1 MKQEVDKY
9 KKMANIEYVRSLED
23 KVEELKEIISNQEED
38 YRELVKKN

>member
-1 MKQEVDKY
+1 MKQEVEKY